1 MYTQNIDGFER
12 CKFLQHFRMVSYIKC
27 ELVWLKLDS
36 LCVFRYVRAVAG
48 IPEELLVEA
57 HGSFSTATCLQ
68 CRHKYKGIDIEVRI
82 QDH

>member
-12 CKFLQHFRMVSYIKC
+12 CKFVYLLDLLRIFVKC
-27 ELVWLKLDS
+27 ELVWLKLES
-36 LCVFRYVRAVAG
+36 LCVFRHVAVAG

-68 CRHKYKGIDIEVRI
+68 CRHKYRGIDIEVRI